1 MVSEMESQPSV
12 AMVPVTYETQIA
24 HLDDPLAG
32 LLVFVLLHRRKITK
46 KILTIPVFYIIF
58 APSSSLWWW
67 NR

>member
-1 MVSEMESQPSV
+1 MLQMKPQPSITVVSVTDKTKV
-12 AMVPVTYETQIA
+12 AY
-24 HLDDPLAG
+24 LDDPLAG

-58 APSSSLWWW
+58 APASSLWWW